1 MPPALRRALGRLA
14 VVAVLGLAAL
24 AGHGF
29 AGCSLPPEAYDSV
42 PAAAQAGPVAPD
54 STVRTVQLHVTGEE
68 ASLPV
73 LSLRGAQTLSLAFDV
88 LTDGGGR
95 PLEVT
100 FLHTTRDGRP
110 DLLPTE
116 FLTGFE
122 RDDITDYRASGATAV
137 PYVHYAY
144 TFPNSLVG
152 FRLSG
157 AYRLRVSE
165 RGGPVLFER
174 VFYVSEEQA
183 EVDLAFGATLAGGD
197 VGLSVQPAARVRPRA
212 ALNDFD
218 AFQYTVC
225 FARDGRVD
233 APRCA
238 PEPRLVDLALF
249 QFYLPREQAFPPA
262 GPLFELDLG
271 LLATN
276 QQVVDTDRTAR
287 PPTALLDLDYADF
300 GGDVRDAVLAV
311 PLVETVYRDGGDGR
325 TEGEYVDVRFRYVPE
340 GQRESPRP
348 VYVRGS
354 FNGWRT
360 GPETLM
366 EWLPEVRR
374 YERTVRLKQGAYVYG
389 YTSPGGPPR
398 RQVALGQSNLYT
410 AFVYLADPQR
420 FTDRLVA
427 VHSSLQQ

>member
-1 MPPALRRALGRLA
+1 MSPAQRRALGRLA
-14 VVAVLGLAAL
+14 LVALAAL
-24 AGHGF
+24 GF
-29 AGCSLPPEAYDSV
+29 AACSLPPEAYDSAPV
-42 PAAAQAGPVAPD
+42 DAPTVALAATD
-54 STVRTVQLHVTGEE
+54 STVRTVQLHITGEE

-73 LSLRGAQTLSLAFDV
+73 LSLRGSQTLSLAFDV
-88 LTDGGGR
+88 LTDEGGR
-95 PLEVT
+95 PLEVS
-100 FLHTTRDGRP
+100 FQHTTREGRP

-116 FLTGFE
+116 YLTGFE
-122 RDDITDYRASGATAV
+122 RDDITDYRASGSTAV
-137 PYVHYAY
+137 PYVHYEY
-144 TFPNSLVG
+144 SFPNALVG

-157 AYRLRVSE
+157 AYRLRVAE

-174 VFYVSEEQA
+174 VFYVSEDQA

-212 ALNDFD
+212 SLNDFD

-249 QFYLPREQAFPPA
+249 QFHLPVEQAFPPP

-271 LLATN
+271 LLASN
-276 QQVVDTDRTAR
+276 EQVLDVDRTAR
-287 PPTALLDLDYADF
+287 PPSALLDLDYADF

-311 PLVETVYRDGGDGR
+311 PLVETVFRDAGDAR
-325 TEGEYVDVRFRYVPE
+325 TEAEYVDVTFRYVPE
-340 GQRESPRP
+340 GSRESPRP
-348 VYVRGS
+348 VYVRGT

-360 GPETLM
+360 GPEFLM
-366 EWLPEVRR
+366 TWRPEGRR
-374 YERTVRLKQGAYVYG
+374 YERTLRIKQGAYVYG
-389 YTSPGGPPR
+389 YTSPGGPAR

-410 AFVYLADPQR
+410 AFVYLADPSR

-427 VHSSLQQ
+427 VQSTLQQ